1 MVLVY
6 DGNAPMQGLVSF
18 KKNNRNILR
27 EPYKDIKTL
36 ITSTLIK
43 NTEIDFLYV
52 DMNKVCG

>member
-27 EPYKDIKTL
+27 EPHEDVKIVTINILTCK
-36 ITSTLIK
+36 
-43 NTEIDFLYV
+43 
-52 DMNKVCG
+52 